1 MGLILQTARTDDSNA
16 ELKSSWLWPIPI
28 FYVYKYIY
36 IYTWYIHDSWIQW
49 ENNQHSTTRL
59 FDWGIT
65 CEFTEKTVTASNNSC
80 SPSNMVMTSFSRFA
94 AGFKGGSVSSTGC
107 SRASMSRLKKICLK
121 GSRKMIFFRKLE
133 GNVKALDEHHSGP
146 LKHRSMLLLL

>member
-1 MGLILQTARTDDSNA
+1 MDWWTMNGSKHQDSTKNT
-16 ELKSSWLWPIPI
+16 SCFGGSI
-28 FYVYKYIY
+28 YIY
-36 IYTWYIHDSWIQW
+36 IYMIIHASWIQW

-59 FDWGIT
+59 FDWGIK

-121 GSRKMIFFRKLE
+121 GSRKMILSE
-133 GNVKALDEHHSGP
+133 SWSHTALDENHSGP
-146 LKHRSMLLLL
+146 LKLGENKRITTTSE